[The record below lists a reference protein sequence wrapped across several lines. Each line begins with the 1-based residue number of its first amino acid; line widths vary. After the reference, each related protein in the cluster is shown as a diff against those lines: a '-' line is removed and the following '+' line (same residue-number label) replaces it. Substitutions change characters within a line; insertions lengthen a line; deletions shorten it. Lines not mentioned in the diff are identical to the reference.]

1 MGWRWMAVV
10 ACVAMSAAASAAV
23 LCRTRSATVKVRDA
37 CKRRE
42 TRLDP
47 VALGLQGAPGPQGP
61 KGDKG
66 GPGPQGRLGPPG
78 PTGATGATG
87 PPGPGL
93 VVRDANGQ
101 FVGLFLGGTALR
113 RRVGGQLLQLLFD
126 ASGFLEFGNRSVL
139 SLYQSADCSGPV
151 LMQYDV
157 QQPFE
162 QTAYLFDGTFYYPS
176 PSGADVSAN
185 SQDIGLRA
193 LEPTARLRRRT
204 DAVAPPPEA

>member
-1 MGWRWMAVV
+1 MR
-10 ACVAMSAAASAAV
+10 ASGA
-23 LCRTRSATVKVRDA
+23 RHGSTPSRSACRGRPGRKDRRVTRVVRGHRA
-37 CKRRE
+37 G
-42 TRLDP
+42 LD
-47 VALGLQGAPGPQGP
+47 
-61 KGDKG
+61 
-66 GPGPQGRLGPPG
+66 RLGRRARLAPRG
-78 PTGATGATG
+78 RRG
-87 PPGPGL
+87 
-93 VVRDANGQ
+93 RANGQ

-204 DAVAPPPEA
+204 DAVAPPPKA